1 MRVLVTKRAD
11 EIVEGHQLLNDIGGG
26 SYVSRTVLHA
36 EREYSIINIHV
47 VANGARQQL
56 RFSPHDTV
64 CVWIDA

>member
-36 EREYSIINIHV
+36 EREYGIINIHV
-47 VANGARQQL
+47 TGGVGAL
-56 RFSPHDTV
+56 RFSPHDMV